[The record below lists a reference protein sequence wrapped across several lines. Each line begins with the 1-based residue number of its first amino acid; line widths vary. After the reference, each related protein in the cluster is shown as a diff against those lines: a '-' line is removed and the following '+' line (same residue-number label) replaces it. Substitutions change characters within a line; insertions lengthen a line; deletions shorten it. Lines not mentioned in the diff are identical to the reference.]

1 MHGHKCKLIPDIHLL
16 QQDNPEQIVI
26 DQEEIQQQEQ
36 QENTEEEEQA
46 MFISA
51 HAIGHQL
58 AVPTPTAIIYINGK
72 RAVALLDSGST
83 SSFINQDFAVK
94 ANCQLLPVK
103 GRTIAVAGG
112 GKLLSTAV
120 VPNCEFQMAK
130 LKLTHNFRVLSLPS
144 HDVILG
150 YDWMTVVSPVSFN
163 IPEKQFS
170 FTKEGKQTVTTAVFN
185 NSDNIK
191 EVPAEE
197 MNKLLDK
204 GVEGFLLQVH
214 NILMEAP
221 EGTPTPPQI
230 QKLLLQYADL
240 FEEPKELPPKRA
252 LDHTIP
258 LVPGAT
264 PPHVRPYRVPQHQ
277 KQEMEDQIR
286 KLLAAHLI
294 RHSQSPYAAPV
305 LLVKKKDSSMRLCTD
320 FRKLN
325 SITVKNK
332 FPIPVIEDLLDEL
345 HGAKYFSKID
355 LRSGYHQIRMYPEDI
370 QKTAFRTYL
379 GHFEYLVMP
388 FGLSNAPGTFQALM
402 NSIFGPY
409 LRKFVLVFFDDILI
423 YSKSLQEH
431 KEHLQIVLQL
441 LKEHQLFAKMSK
453 CVFAVQQVEYLGHII
468 SEKGVA
474 TDPKKILAIAE
485 WPTPDSVTKLRSFL
499 GLAGYYRRFI
509 KGYGMICRPLHDL
522 LKKGQFLWKQ
532 EHDQAFAQLQKA
544 LTTAP
549 ILALPNFSLP
559 FVLETDAS
567 GKGIGAVLMQQG
579 RPIAYYSSSLCPR
592 NAAPSTYEKEA
603 LAILEALKKWRHYLL
618 GNELIIKTDQQSLKF
633 ITDQKITEGVQH
645 KLMMKLLEFNF
656 KIQYKKGSENRVAD
670 ALSRLLPSCFAMS
683 AVTPVWAE
691 DLISSYQNDPVSQQL
706 MEQLLLKQP
715 SADSEYTI
723 HAGIIRYKGKILVG
737 NNAALRTK
745 LIQALHSSP
754 VGGHSGVR
762 ATYQRIK
769 NIFHWP
775 GLKQEVEKFTAA
787 CPICQRAKHEHCLQ
801 PGLLDPLPVADMA
814 WQHVTMDFI
823 EGLPNSQG
831 KEVIMVVVDRFTKYA
846 HFIPLAHPYSV
857 LTVAQAFVDQIIRL
871 HGPPKLIISDRD
883 RIFTS
888 KLWRDIFQALKVELR
903 YSTAYHP
910 QTDGQTERVNQCLE
924 TYLRCMTT
932 NEPKKWMSWVPLAEY
947 WYNSTYH
954 TALKMSPF
962 QALYGF
968 PPPLISEP
976 AIPGPEDT
984 EAQEFLS
991 SKQHMLEQI
1000 KDNLHKAQHRM
1011 KHYADMKRVE
1021 RTFEVGDLVYLKMAP
1036 YRLAAFG
1043 FRGALK
1049 LQNKFYGP
1057 FMISQKI
1064 VPCAAGSRG
1073 GPVPPHGRGGGHSGH
1088 TSRHVTRTSEWSG
1101 CPTTTVQELWMSWLS
1116 CLT

>member
-1 MHGHKCKLIPDIHLL
+1 MD
-16 QQDNPEQIVI
+16 
-26 DQEEIQQQEQ
+26 
-36 QENTEEEEQA
+36 
-46 MFISA
+46 
-51 HAIGHQL
+51 
-58 AVPTPTAIIYINGK
+58 
-72 RAVALLDSGST
+72 
-83 SSFINQDFAVK
+83 
-94 ANCQLLPVK
+94 
-103 GRTIAVAGG
+103 
-112 GKLLSTAV
+112 
-120 VPNCEFQMAK
+120 
-130 LKLTHNFRVLSLPS
+130 
-144 HDVILG
+144 
-150 YDWMTVVSPVSFN
+150 
-163 IPEKQFS
+163 
-170 FTKEGKQTVTTAVFN
+170 
-185 NSDNIK
+185 
-191 EVPAEE
+191 
-197 MNKLLDK
+197 KLLDK
-204 GVEGFLLQVH
+204 GVESFLLQVH

-221 EGTPTPPQI
+221 EGTQTPPQI
-230 QKLLLQYADL
+230 QKLLLEYVDL
-240 FEEPKELPPKRA
+240 FEEPKSLPPERA

-277 KQEMEDQIR
+277 KQEMEDQIK

-305 LLVKKKDSSMRLCTD
+305 ILVRKKDSSMRLCTD

-325 SITVKNK
+325 SLTIKNK

-345 HGAKYFSKID
+345 HGAQYFSKID
-355 LRSGYHQIRMYPEDI
+355 LRSGYHHIRMHPDDI
-370 QKTAFRTYL
+370 QKTAFRTFL

-423 YSKSLQEH
+423 YNKN
-431 KEHLQIVLQL
+431 
-441 LKEHQLFAKMSK
+441 LKEHQEHLKIVLQILKEHQMFAKMSK
-453 CVFAVQQVEYLGHII
+453 CVFAVQQVEYLGHVI
-468 SEKGVA
+468 SVEGVA
-474 TDPKKILAIAE
+474 TDPKKIAAIAE

-509 KGYGMICRPLHDL
+509 KGYGAICRPLHDL
-522 LKKGQFLWKQ
+522 LKKGQFAWKQ
-532 EHDQAFAQLQKA
+532 EHNQAFVQLQQA
-544 LTTAP
+544 LITAP
-549 ILALPNFSLP
+549 VLALPNFSLP

-567 GKGIGAVLMQQG
+567 GRGIGVVLMQQG
-579 RPIAYYSSSLCPR
+579 RPIAYYSSALCPR
-592 NAAPSTYEKEA
+592 NAAMSTYEKEA

-618 GNELIIKTDQQSLKF
+618 GNELTIKTDQQSLKF

-656 KIQYKKGSENRVAD
+656 KIQYKKGTTNKVAD
-670 ALSRLLPSCFAMS
+670 ALSRILPSCFAMS
-683 AVTPVWAE
+683 AITPVWAE
-691 DLISSYQNDPVSQQL
+691 DLLLSYQQDPVSKKL
-706 MEQLLLKQP
+706 LEQLLLQQNTDN
-715 SADSEYTI
+715 SDYTI

-737 NNAALRTK
+737 NTPALRTQ

-754 VGGHSGVR
+754 IGGHSGMR

-769 NIFHWP
+769 NIFYWP
-775 GLKQEVEKFTAA
+775 GLKHEVETFIAA
-787 CPICQRAKHEHCLQ
+787 CPVCQRAKHENCLQ

-846 HFIPLAHPYSV
+846 HFIPLSHPYTV
-857 LTVAQAFVDQIIRL
+857 LSVAQAFVDHIVKL

-888 KLWRDIFQALKVELR
+888 QLWKDIFAALHVELR

-910 QTDGQTERVNQCLE
+910 QTDGQMERVNQCLE

-932 NEPKKWMSWVPLAEY
+932 NEPKKWVSWMSLAEF

-968 PPPLISEP
+968 PPPLISEL
-976 AIPGPEDT
+976 AIPGPEEK
-984 EAQEFLS
+984 EAQDFLS
-991 SKQHMLEQI
+991 AKQHMLDLL
-1000 KDNLHKAQHRM
+1000 KSNLQQAQNRM

-1021 RTFEVGDLVYLKMAP
+1021 RVFQVGELVYMKMAR

-1049 LQNKFYGP
+1049 LQNRYYGP
-1057 FMISQKI
+1057 FLITQKVGQSAYKLQFPADVKIHPVFHVSQLKKHI
-1064 VPCAAGSRG
+1064 GNKSIPSPHLPMVNADGTIKT
-1073 GPVPPHGRGGGHSGH
+1073 GPEGVLQVRQIPKHNKLVVQWLIQWQNLPADEATWEDADFIKYTFPEFFKATTQAWHEAGH
-1088 TSRHVTRTSEWSG
+1088 T
-1101 CPTTTVQELWMSWLS
+1101 P
-1116 CLT
+1116 